1 MSPKI
6 LSLFRGIVVR
16 TAAEGRND
24 RGNGEMAEVG
34 RREKRK
40 RGENA
45 RHVSARRD
53 VISKDQLQ

>member
-1 MSPKI
+1 
-6 LSLFRGIVVR
+6 VVR
-16 TAAEGRND
+16 TAAMAAEGRND
-24 RGNGEMAEVG
+24 RGNGGMTKMG
-34 RREKRK
+34 GREKRK